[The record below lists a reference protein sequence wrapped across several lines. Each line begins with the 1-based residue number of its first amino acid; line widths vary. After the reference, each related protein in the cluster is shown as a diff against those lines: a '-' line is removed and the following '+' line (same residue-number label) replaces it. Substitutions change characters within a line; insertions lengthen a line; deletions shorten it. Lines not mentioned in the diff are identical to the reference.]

1 MYKLVVVGGKL
12 RGKEYILKPGENT
25 LGRDSSC
32 DIHFAVDGVSKR
44 HFSFTVSEEDTAI
57 LEDLGSANGTFLNGR
72 IVKKTPVKTGDKI
85 GLPNA
90 ILQVVYVKEKKIV
103 IKKKVAIQQE
113 KEESL
118 DELLKGGTAPSSL
131 VAKIFWMF
139 KYKFMPL
146 IHGINQ
152 EYEWRILLAIFTAI
166 FALATIT
173 LTIGP
178 VLQDSKNVLMNEI
191 RIRGTHYADEIS
203 RTNTKALEQKALER
217 VDTSFL
223 DGAGQDGVESYE
235 LFDLD
240 GRVLRPISK
249 MNEYTNDP
257 VSIQIKE
264 WFAQSRN
271 RNIKDARILS
281 LDGGKIGIGK
291 QIFVY
296 DPKTGIQESVG
307 IIAIRFA
314 PTTLTAEAS
323 KSTRLYL
330 ESLITSLLVG
340 ILFFGVVYYLTLRPI
355 EELKIQIEEGLR
367 GKRRSVDSRLLFEEM
382 NPVRNAINTSLQR
395 IRELQRDDSEM
406 DPDDIEGDE
415 SYVGTLLE
423 FLRGASGPA
432 MVLNSEKNLIQIN
445 TRAEDVCGIRQSMS
459 EGMNILD
466 ITKERGFAATLI
478 ELCDNSANNGGT
490 SQSGYYELQGKNYN
504 VFVNGLIGKDGFAK
518 AYYISLVIDD

>member
-12 RGKEYILKPGENT
+12 RGQEFVLKSGENV
-25 LGRDSSC
+25 LGRDPGC
-32 DIHFAVDGVSKR
+32 DIHFPVEGVSKK
-44 HFSFTVSEEDTAI
+44 HMGVTVADDVI
-57 LEDLGSANGTFLNGR
+57 YVNDLGSANGTFLNGR
-72 IVKKTPVKTGDKI
+72 IVKKASIKSGDKI
-85 GLPNA
+85 GLPNS
-90 ILQVVYVKEKKIV
+90 ILQLVFVQEKKV
-103 IKKKVAIQQE
+103 VVKKKVAVQRE
-113 KEESL
+113 REESL
-118 DELLKGGTAPSSL
+118 DELLGGGTPPDNL
-131 VAKIFWMF
+131 VGKVFWLF

-146 IHGINQ
+146 LHGINQ
-152 EYEWRILLAIFTAI
+152 EYEWRILLAIMTAA
-166 FALATIT
+166 FALVTIT

-235 LFDLD
+235 LIDLD
-240 GRVLRPISK
+240 GRVLRPISRL
-249 MNEYTNDP
+249 NEYTNDT

-264 WFAQSRN
+264 WFSN
-271 RNIKDARILS
+271 PKNKNIKDARILP
-281 LDGGKIGIGK
+281 LEGGKIGIGK

-296 DPKTGIQESVG
+296 DPKTGTQEPVG

-330 ESLITSLLVG
+330 ESVVTSLLVG

-355 EELKIQIEEGLR
+355 EELRIQIEEGLR
-367 GKRRSVDSRLLFEEM
+367 GRRRSVESKLLFEEM
-382 NPVRNAINTSLQR
+382 NPVRNAINTGLQR
-395 IRELQRDDSEM
+395 IRELQRDESDISA
-406 DPDDIEGDE
+406 DDLE
-415 SYVGTLLE
+415 SDDAYVNTLLE
-423 FLRGASGPA
+423 FMRGAQGPVI
-432 MVLNSEKNLIQIN
+432 VLNSAKNLVRIN
-445 TRAEDVCGIRQSMS
+445 TPAEDVCGIRQSMS

-478 ELCDNSANNGGT
+478 ELCDNSANNSGL
-490 SQSGYYELQGKNYN
+490 SQEGNYELQGKQYN
-504 VFVNGLIGKDGFAK
+504 IYVNSLMGKDGFAK
-518 AYYISLVIDD
+518 GFYIAFVLDN